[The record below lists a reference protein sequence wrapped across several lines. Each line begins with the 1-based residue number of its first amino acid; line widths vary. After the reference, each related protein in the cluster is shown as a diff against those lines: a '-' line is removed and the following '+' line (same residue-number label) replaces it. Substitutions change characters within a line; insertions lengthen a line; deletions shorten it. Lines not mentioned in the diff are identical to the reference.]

1 MNMMTESTPPAF
13 TKPELPMTIQTI
25 REYLPHRYPFLL
37 VDRVVEI
44 NDNSIVGYKN
54 ITINEE
60 FFQGHFPEY
69 PIMPGVLIVE
79 ALAQVQVF

>member
-69 PIMPGVLIVE
+69 PIMRVCWLLKHSHKFQ
-79 ALAQVQVF
+79 AF